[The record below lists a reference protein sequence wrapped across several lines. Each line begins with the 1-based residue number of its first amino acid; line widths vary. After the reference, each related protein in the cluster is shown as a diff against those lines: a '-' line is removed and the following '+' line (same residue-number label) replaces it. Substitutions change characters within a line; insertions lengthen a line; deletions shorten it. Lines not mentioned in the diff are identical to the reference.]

1 MDKNEIMI
9 RQIME
14 DLAFGKYDS
23 IEEAIDD
30 LIYYGVDPLVA
41 RTSVLSMETIDV
53 VP

>member
-1 MDKNEIMI
+1 MI
-9 RQIME
+9 KQIME
-14 DLAFGKYDS
+14 DLAYNVYDS

-30 LIYYGVDPLVA
+30 LIYYGVDPIVA